1 MTESDSQLQYK
12 EMDPEKTSINDTM
25 ANDDDLPTDPPVPFT
40 DPSQDVENA
49 EMPPVNPWMDPKSF
63 PDGGGKAWLTVAGAA
78 ACLFVSFGWVNC
90 VGVFQDYYQTH
101 QLKQYSPSDISWI
114 PSLQGGP
121 SPVDDSQFANG
132 VSILHVVLWTLCW
145 QDFR

>member
-1 MTESDSQLQYK
+1 MAESDSQLQYK
-12 EMDPEKTSINDTM
+12 DMDPEKASINDTM
-25 ANDDDLPTDPPVPFT
+25 ANDDDLPTDPPVPST
-40 DPSQDVENA
+40 DPSQNA
-49 EMPPVNPWMDPKSF
+49 EKAEILLANPWMDPKSF
-63 PDGGGKAWLTVAGAA
+63 PEGGGKAWLTVAGAA

-114 PSLQGGP
+114 PSLQGRP
-121 SPVDDSQFANG
+121 SLVDDGKFANG
-132 VSILHVVLWTLCW
+132 VSILHVVLWALCR